1 MDKHISKSSTQV
13 VSNNSENN
21 RETLKKIKTKLITS
35 IQELPSDWKL
45 LSNTTEEKN
54 TYYIKDEIKKSIAIL
69 DVTYQEAG
77 ESKRYIQFI
86 STKDAFLLPEV
97 NLIRQKIADTEA
109 NIYVSIVEKTETKII
124 DELYKTA
131 KQDGRSEDKDYS
143 LESGVTKEVNDLFIR
158 AVRQGVSDIHLEV
171 RAGFARIRARING
184 KISNFY
190 ATSLAV
196 STGYE
201 WGRVIYQVMSAVSNA
216 TFNSKTQQ
224 DALVVGIFGD
234 ETRKVKLRVRVATN
248 PSEPE
253 GFDMTMRLLII
264 QDSKKPLT
272 LDQLGYNKKLTFG
285 IKQSIAQP
293 VGLTIIAGTTGSGK
307 STTLQ
312 NILLAKINER
322 NGEIKVITVE
332 DPPEYFIPGATQVPV
347 IRDEKGDATQG
358 FSKAIK
364 AAMRSDPDIIMVG
377 EIRDNQSAKLTVQ
390 AVQSGHQV
398 YSTIHAQSA
407 LGILNRIESLEVTRD
422 ILGSPE
428 FIAGLIYQK
437 LLPVLC
443 PHCSIK
449 LVEDNVPNAYSLEKI
464 ILDNKILPDSD
475 IHKYMAKKPR
485 DINIVRYLQDLRVL
499 NSASAEYIFAEYREK
514 NSEDEKEMFLKRLNE
529 YYVDISELDIRFQGS
544 GCSHP
549 KCKGGVIG
557 RTVVAELVRPDLHML
572 DLITNKKDSELLTYW
587 KKSMGGKFAAEDAYD
602 KIKTGT
608 VSPIDVEHEL
618 GPVGSKII

>member
-1 MDKHISKSSTQV
+1 MASRKQKPIS
-13 VSNNSENN
+13 
-21 RETLKKIKTKLITS
+21 S
-35 IQELPSDWKL
+35 IQELPADWKL
-45 LSNTTEEKN
+45 LSNITDEKSPFHLREELKKQLAIVEA
-54 TYYIKDEIKKSIAIL
+54 TYREQDQDIK
-69 DVTYQEAG
+69 
-77 ESKRYIQFI
+77 YIQFI
-86 STKDAFLLPEV
+86 GIRDVLSSNSINNLSKELVAKDRNVYFSVVEV
-97 NLIRQKIADTEA
+97 A
-109 NIYVSIVEKTETKII
+109 ETKII
-124 DELYKTA
+124 DEIYKTSKEEGKA
-131 KQDGRSEDKDYS
+131 DDKDYS
-143 LESGVTKEVNDLFIR
+143 LETGVPKEVNDLFIK
-158 AVRQGVSDIHLEV
+158 AVKQGVSDIHLEV
-171 RAGFARIRARING
+171 RKGFTRIRARTNG
-184 KISNFY
+184 RITGFY
-190 ATSLAV
+190 QTSFAE

-234 ETRKVKLRVRVATN
+234 NERKVKLRVRVATN
-248 PSEPE
+248 PSEPS

-272 LDQLGYNKKLTFG
+272 LEQLGYNKKLTLG

-332 DPPEYFIPGATQVPV
+332 DPPEYYIPGATQVPV
-347 IRDEKGDATQG
+347 IRDQNGNAQEG

-364 AAMRSDPDIIMVG
+364 AAMRSDPDVIMVG
-377 EIRDNQSAKLTVQ
+377 EIRDEQSAMLTVQ

-407 LGILNRIESLEVTRD
+407 LGILNRIENLKVTRD

-437 LLPVLC
+437 LLPIIC

-464 ILDNKILPDSD
+464 IVDNNILQESD
-475 IHKYMAKKPR
+475 LVKYQERKVQEHKN

-499 NSASAEYIFAEYREK
+499 NSSQAEFIFNEYRSK
-514 NSEDEKEMFLKRLNE
+514 NPEEEKEFFLKRLNE
-529 YYVDISELDIRFQGS
+529 QYGDISELNIRFQGN
-544 GCSHP
+544 GCKH
-549 KCKGGVIG
+549 KGCKGGVIG
-557 RTVVAELVRPDLHML
+557 RTVVAELVRPDFHML
-572 DLITNKKDSELLTYW
+572 ELITEKRDSELLTYW
-587 KKSMGGKFAAEDAYD
+587 KKTMGGKFAAEDAYD
-602 KIKTGT
+602 KISMGI

-618 GPVGSKII
+618 GHIGAKLI

>member
-1 MDKHISKSSTQV
+1 MDSKAVEVKKGKTQNKVIS
-13 VSNNSENN
+13 
-21 RETLKKIKTKLITS
+21 S
-35 IQELPSDWKL
+35 IQELPTDWKL
-45 LSNTTEEKN
+45 LTNTTDEKN
-54 TYYIKDEIKKSIAIL
+54 KFFIKDELKKHLAIL
-69 DVTYQEAG
+69 EVVYIEHEVATQ
-77 ESKRYIQFI
+77 YIQFI
-86 STKDAFLLPEV
+86 GIKDALLAAEITTLRKSLNEKGINV
-97 NLIRQKIADTEA
+97 YFSN
-109 NIYVSIVEKTETKII
+109 VEKTETKII
-124 DELYKTA
+124 DEIYKTS
-131 KQDGRSEDKDYS
+131 KDEGQSEDKDYS
-143 LESGVTKEVNDLFIR
+143 VETGVPKEVNDLFIK

-171 RAGFARIRARING
+171 RKGFARIRARTNG
-184 KISNFY
+184 RITNFY
-190 ATSLAV
+190 ATSFAE

-216 TFNSKTQQ
+216 TFNAKTQQ

-234 ETRKVKLRVRVATN
+234 AERKVKLRVRVATN
-248 PSEPE
+248 PSEPS

-272 LDQLGYNKKLTFG
+272 LEQLGYNKKLTFG

-312 NILLAKINER
+312 NILLGKINER

-347 IRDEKGDATQG
+347 IRDEKGNAEQG

-364 AAMRSDPDIIMVG
+364 AAMRSDPDVIMVG
-377 EIRDNQSAKLTVQ
+377 EIRDNQSATLTVQ

-398 YSTIHAQSA
+398 FSTIHAQSA
-407 LGILNRIESLEVTRD
+407 LGILNRIENLGVGRD

-437 LLPVLC
+437 LLPILC

-449 LVEDNVPNAYSLEKI
+449 LIEDNVPNAYSLEKI
-464 ILDNKILPDSD
+464 ILDNKILAESD
-475 IHKYMAKKPR
+475 LIKHGERKPK
-485 DINIVRYLQDLRVL
+485 DINIVRYFQDMRVFNSSHAEFIFDEYRTK
-499 NSASAEYIFAEYREK
+499 NSAE
-514 NSEDEKEMFLKRLNE
+514 EKELFLKRLNE
-529 YYVDISELDIRFQGS
+529 YYGDISDLDIRFQGS

-572 DLITNKKDSELLTYW
+572 GLITDKKDSELLTYW
-587 KKSMGGKFAAEDAYD
+587 KKTMGGKYAAEDAYD
-602 KIKTGT
+602 KIKMGI
-608 VSPIDVEHEL
+608 VSPINVEHEL
-618 GPVGSKII
+618 GLIGAKIL

>member
-1 MDKHISKSSTQV
+1 MESKAV
-13 VSNNSENN
+13 VKEI
-21 RETLKKIKTKLITS
+21 KKGRSLNKVLSS
-35 IQELPSDWKL
+35 IQELPTDWKL
-45 LSNTTEEKN
+45 LTNGTDEKDKFF
-54 TYYIKDEIKKSIAIL
+54 IKDEVKKNLAIIEA
-69 DVTYQEAG
+69 TYIEQEV
-77 ESKRYIQFI
+77 SNTYIQFI
-86 STKDAFLLPEV
+86 GIKDTLLSAEISALRKSLNEKGV
-97 NLIRQKIADTEA
+97 NVYFS
-109 NIYVSIVEKTETKII
+109 NVEKSETKII
-124 DELYKTA
+124 DEIYKTA
-131 KQDGRSEDKDYS
+131 KDEGQSDDKDYS
-143 LESGVTKEVNDLFIR
+143 VETGVPKEVNDLFIK
-158 AVRQGVSDIHLEV
+158 AVKQGVSDIHLEV
-171 RAGFARIRARING
+171 RKGFARIRARTNG
-184 KISNFY
+184 RITNFY
-190 ATSLAV
+190 ATSFAE

-216 TFNSKTQQ
+216 TFNAKTQQ
-224 DALVVGIFGD
+224 DALVVGVFGD
-234 ETRKVKLRVRVATN
+234 AERKVKLRVRVATN
-248 PSEPE
+248 PSEPS

-272 LDQLGYNKKLTFG
+272 LEQLGYNKKLTFG

-347 IRDEKGDATQG
+347 IRDEKGNAEQG

-377 EIRDNQSAKLTVQ
+377 EIRDNQSATLTIQ

-398 YSTIHAQSA
+398 FSTIHAQSA
-407 LGILNRIESLEVTRD
+407 LGILNRIENLGVTRD

-437 LLPVLC
+437 LLPILC

-449 LVEDNVPNAYSLEKI
+449 LIEDNVPNAYSLEKI
-464 ILDNKILPDSD
+464 ILDNKILSESD
-475 IHKYMAKKPR
+475 LIKFVDKKPK
-485 DINIVRYLQDLRVL
+485 DMNTVRFLQDHRVFTSSHAEFVFEEYRTK
-499 NSASAEYIFAEYREK
+499 NSAE
-514 NSEDEKEMFLKRLNE
+514 EKEMFLKRLNE
-529 YYVDISELDIRFQGS
+529 YYGDISDLDIRFQGS

-549 KCKGGVIG
+549 KCKQGVIG

-572 DLITNKKDSELLTYW
+572 GLITDKKDSELLTYW
-587 KKSMGGKFAAEDAYD
+587 KKTMGGKYAAEDAYD
-602 KIKTGT
+602 KIRTGT
-608 VSPIDVEHEL
+608 VSPINVEHEL
-618 GPVGSKII
+618 GHIGAKIL

>member
-1 MDKHISKSSTQV
+1 MESKEIVSVKKGSQV
-13 VSNNSENN
+13 
-21 RETLKKIKTKLITS
+21 KKIISS
-35 IQELPSDWKL
+35 IQELPSNWKL
-45 LSNTTEEKN
+45 LTNTTSEKDKFFL
-54 TYYIKDEIKKSIAIL
+54 KDEIKRSLAIL
-69 DVTYQEAG
+69 QLTYVEQG
-77 ESKRYIQFI
+77 VPNDYIQFI
-86 STKDAFLLPEV
+86 GTKDILLSSDIVLLRKSLVEQGTNV
-97 NLIRQKIADTEA
+97 YL
-109 NIYVSIVEKTETKII
+109 SSVEKEDIKII
-124 DELYKTA
+124 QEIYKTS
-131 KQDGRSEDKDYS
+131 KDEGQSDDKDYS
-143 LESGVTKEVNDLFIR
+143 LETGVPKEVNDLFIK

-171 RAGFARIRARING
+171 RKNFARIRARTNG
-184 KISNFY
+184 RITNFY
-190 ATSLAV
+190 ATSYAE

-216 TFNSKTQQ
+216 TFNAKTQQ

-234 ETRKVKLRVRVATN
+234 EERKVKLRVRVATN
-248 PSEPE
+248 PTEPS

-272 LDQLGYNKKLTFG
+272 LEELGYNKKLTFG

-293 VGLTIIAGTTGSGK
+293 VGLTIISGTTGSGK

-312 NILLAKINER
+312 NILLSKINDR

-347 IRDEKGDATQG
+347 IRDEKGNAEIG

-364 AAMRSDPDIIMVG
+364 AAMRSDPDVIMVG
-377 EIRDNQSAKLTVQ
+377 EIRDEQSATLTVQ

-398 YSTIHAQSA
+398 FSTIHAQSA
-407 LGILNRIESLEVTRD
+407 LGILNRIENLGVTRD

-437 LLPVLC
+437 LLPILC
-443 PHCSIK
+443 PICSIK

-464 ILDNKILPDSD
+464 IVDNKILIESD
-475 IHKYMAKKPR
+475 LIKYQEKKPK
-485 DINIVRYLQDLRVL
+485 DINIVRYLQDRRVF
-499 NSASAEYIFAEYREK
+499 NSAHAEYIFEEYRTK
-514 NSEDEKEMFLKRLNE
+514 NSAEEKELFLKRLNE
-529 YYVDISELDIRFQGS
+529 YYGDISELDIRFQGN

-572 DLITNKKDSELLTYW
+572 GLITEKKDSELLTYW
-587 KKSMGGKFAAEDAYD
+587 KKTMGGKYAAEDACD
-602 KIKTGT
+602 KIKMGI
-608 VSPIDVEHEL
+608 VSPINVEHEL
-618 GPVGSKII
+618 GHIGAKIV

>member
-1 MDKHISKSSTQV
+1 MDSKAVEVKKGKTQNKVIS
-13 VSNNSENN
+13 
-21 RETLKKIKTKLITS
+21 S
-35 IQELPSDWKL
+35 IQELPTNWKL
-45 LSNTTEEKN
+45 LTNTADEKN
-54 TYYIKDEIKKSIAIL
+54 KFFIKDELKKHLAIL
-69 DVTYQEAG
+69 EVVYIEHEVATQ
-77 ESKRYIQFI
+77 YIQFI
-86 STKDAFLLPEV
+86 GIKDALLAAEITTLRKSLNEKGINV
-97 NLIRQKIADTEA
+97 YFSN
-109 NIYVSIVEKTETKII
+109 VEKTETKII
-124 DELYKTA
+124 DEIYKTS
-131 KQDGRSEDKDYS
+131 KDEGQSEDKDYS
-143 LESGVTKEVNDLFIR
+143 VETGVPKEVNDLFIK

-171 RAGFARIRARING
+171 RKGFARIRARTNG
-184 KISNFY
+184 RITNFY
-190 ATSLAV
+190 ATSFAE

-216 TFNSKTQQ
+216 TFNAKTQQ

-234 ETRKVKLRVRVATN
+234 AERKVKLRVRVATN
-248 PSEPE
+248 PSEPS

-272 LDQLGYNKKLTFG
+272 LEQLGYNKKLTFG

-312 NILLAKINER
+312 NILLGKINER

-347 IRDEKGDATQG
+347 IRDEKGNAEQG

-364 AAMRSDPDIIMVG
+364 AAMRSDPDVIMVG
-377 EIRDNQSAKLTVQ
+377 EIRDNQSATLTVQ

-398 YSTIHAQSA
+398 FSTIHAQSA
-407 LGILNRIESLEVTRD
+407 LGILNRIENLGVGRD

-437 LLPVLC
+437 LLPILC

-449 LVEDNVPNAYSLEKI
+449 LIEDNVPNAYSLEKI
-464 ILDNKILPDSD
+464 ILDNKILAESD
-475 IHKYMAKKPR
+475 LIKHSERKPK
-485 DINIVRYLQDLRVL
+485 DINIVRYFQDMRVFNSSHAEFIFDEYRTK
-499 NSASAEYIFAEYREK
+499 NSAE
-514 NSEDEKEMFLKRLNE
+514 EKELFLKRLNE
-529 YYVDISELDIRFQGS
+529 YYGDISDLDIRFQGS

-572 DLITNKKDSELLTYW
+572 GLITDKKDSELLTYW
-587 KKSMGGKFAAEDAYD
+587 KKTMGGKYAAEDAYD
-602 KIKTGT
+602 KIKMGI
-608 VSPIDVEHEL
+608 VSPINVEHEL
-618 GPVGSKII
+618 GLIGAKIL

>member
-1 MDKHISKSSTQV
+1 MDSKAVEVKKGKTQNKVIS
-13 VSNNSENN
+13 
-21 RETLKKIKTKLITS
+21 S
-35 IQELPSDWKL
+35 IQELPTNWKL
-45 LSNTTEEKN
+45 LTNTKDEKDKFF
-54 TYYIKDEIKKSIAIL
+54 IKDDLKKHLAIL
-69 DVTYQEAG
+69 EVVYIEHEVPTQ
-77 ESKRYIQFI
+77 YIQFI
-86 STKDAFLLPEV
+86 GIKDALLAAEITTLRK
-97 NLIRQKIADTEA
+97 NLNEKGI
-109 NIYVSIVEKTETKII
+109 NVYFSNVEKTETKII
-124 DELYKTA
+124 DEIYKTS
-131 KQDGRSEDKDYS
+131 KDEGQSEDKDYS
-143 LESGVTKEVNDLFIR
+143 GETGVPKEVNDLFIK
-158 AVRQGVSDIHLEV
+158 AIRQGVSDIHLEV
-171 RAGFARIRARING
+171 RKGFARIRARTNG
-184 KISNFY
+184 RITNFY
-190 ATSLAV
+190 ATSFAE

-216 TFNSKTQQ
+216 TFNAKTQQ

-234 ETRKVKLRVRVATN
+234 AERKVKLRVRVATN
-248 PSEPE
+248 PSEPS

-272 LDQLGYNKKLTFG
+272 LEQLGYNKKLTFG

-312 NILLAKINER
+312 NILLGKINER

-347 IRDEKGDATQG
+347 IRDAEGNASTG

-364 AAMRSDPDIIMVG
+364 AAMRSDPDVIMVG
-377 EIRDNQSAKLTVQ
+377 EIRDNQSATLTVQ

-398 YSTIHAQSA
+398 FSTIHAQSA
-407 LGILNRIESLEVTRD
+407 LGILNRIENLGVGRD

-437 LLPVLC
+437 LLPILC

-449 LVEDNVPNAYSLEKI
+449 LIEDNVPNAYSLEKI
-464 ILDNKILPDSD
+464 ILDNKILAESD
-475 IHKYMAKKPR
+475 LIKHGERKPK
-485 DINIVRYLQDLRVL
+485 DINIVRYFQDMRVFNSSHAEFIFDEYRTK
-499 NSASAEYIFAEYREK
+499 NSAE
-514 NSEDEKEMFLKRLNE
+514 EKELFLKRLNE
-529 YYVDISELDIRFQGS
+529 YYGDISELDIRFQGS

-572 DLITNKKDSELLTYW
+572 GLITDKKDAELLTYW
-587 KKSMGGKFAAEDAYD
+587 KKTMGGKYAAEDAYD
-602 KIKTGT
+602 KIKMGI
-608 VSPIDVEHEL
+608 VSPINVEHEL
-618 GPVGSKII
+618 GLIGAKIL

>member
-1 MDKHISKSSTQV
+1 MDSKTAVQEVKKGRSLNKTIS
-13 VSNNSENN
+13 
-21 RETLKKIKTKLITS
+21 S

-45 LSNTTEEKN
+45 LTNTTDEKN
-54 TYYIKDEIKKSIAIL
+54 KFFIKDETKKHLAIL
-69 DVTYQEAG
+69 EVTYVEH
-77 ESKRYIQFI
+77 EVPTTYIQFI
-86 STKDAFLLPEV
+86 GIKDILISPEINTIRK
-97 NLIRQKIADTEA
+97 NL
-109 NIYVSIVEKTETKII
+109 NEKGINVYFSMIDKAETKII
-124 DELYKTA
+124 DEIYKTS
-131 KQDGRSEDKDYS
+131 KDGGQADDKDYS
-143 LESGVTKEVNDLFIR
+143 LETGVPKEVNDLFIK

-171 RAGFARIRARING
+171 RKGFARIRARTNG
-184 KISNFY
+184 RITNFY
-190 ATSLAV
+190 ATSFAE

-216 TFNSKTQQ
+216 TFNAKTQQ

-234 ETRKVKLRVRVATN
+234 EDRKVKLRVRVATN
-248 PSEPE
+248 PSEPS

-272 LDQLGYNKKLTFG
+272 LEQLGYNKKLTFG

-347 IRDEKGDATQG
+347 IRDEKGNAEQG

-377 EIRDNQSAKLTVQ
+377 EIRDNQSATLTIQ

-398 YSTIHAQSA
+398 FSTIHAQSA
-407 LGILNRIESLEVTRD
+407 LGILNRIENLGVTRD

-464 ILDNKILPDSD
+464 ILDNKILVESD
-475 IHKYMAKKPR
+475 LIKFLEKKPK
-485 DINIVRYLQDLRVL
+485 DMNAVRYLQDIRVF
-499 NSASAEYIFAEYREK
+499 NSAHAEFIFEEYRTKNSAE
-514 NSEDEKEMFLKRLNE
+514 EKELFLKRLNE
-529 YYVDISELDIRFQGS
+529 YYGDISDLDIRFQGT
-544 GCSHP
+544 GCSH
-549 KCKGGVIG
+549 CKGGVKG

-572 DLITNKKDSELLTYW
+572 GLITEKKDSELLTYW
-587 KKSMGGKFAAEDAYD
+587 KKTMGGKYAAEDAYD
-602 KIKTGT
+602 KIKTGI
-608 VSPIDVEHEL
+608 VSPINVEHEL
-618 GPVGSKII
+618 GHIGAKML

>member
-1 MDKHISKSSTQV
+1 MDSKAVEVKKGKTQNKVIS
-13 VSNNSENN
+13 
-21 RETLKKIKTKLITS
+21 S
-35 IQELPSDWKL
+35 IQELPTDWKL
-45 LSNTTEEKN
+45 LTNTTDEKN
-54 TYYIKDEIKKSIAIL
+54 NFFIKDEVKKHLAIL
-69 DVTYQEAG
+69 EVTYVEHEVAN
-77 ESKRYIQFI
+77 KYIQFI
-86 STKDAFLLPEV
+86 GIKDTLISAEINTLRK
-97 NLIRQKIADTEA
+97 NLIEKGINVYFSTVD
-109 NIYVSIVEKTETKII
+109 KTETKII
-124 DELYKTA
+124 DEIYKTS
-131 KQDGRSEDKDYS
+131 KDEGQSEDKDYS
-143 LESGVTKEVNDLFIR
+143 VETGVPKEVNDLFIK

-171 RAGFARIRARING
+171 RKGFARIRARTNG
-184 KISNFY
+184 RITNFY
-190 ATSLAV
+190 ATSFAE

-216 TFNSKTQQ
+216 TFNAKTQQ

-234 ETRKVKLRVRVATN
+234 AERKVKLRVRVATN
-248 PSEPE
+248 PSEPS

-272 LDQLGYNKKLTFG
+272 LEQLGYNKKLTFG

-293 VGLTIIAGTTGSGK
+293 VGLTIISGTTGSGK

-312 NILLAKINER
+312 NILLGKINER

-347 IRDEKGDATQG
+347 IRDEKGNAEQG

-364 AAMRSDPDIIMVG
+364 AAMRSDPDVIMVG
-377 EIRDNQSAKLTVQ
+377 EIRDEQSATLTVQ

-398 YSTIHAQSA
+398 FSTIHAQSA
-407 LGILNRIESLEVTRD
+407 LGILNRIENLGVGRD

-437 LLPVLC
+437 LLPILC

-449 LVEDNVPNAYSLEKI
+449 LIEDNVPNAYSLEKI
-464 ILDNKILPDSD
+464 ILDNKILAESD
-475 IHKYMAKKPR
+475 LIKHGERKPK
-485 DINIVRYLQDLRVL
+485 DMNIVRYFQDMRVFNSSHAEFIFDEYRTK
-499 NSASAEYIFAEYREK
+499 NSAE
-514 NSEDEKEMFLKRLNE
+514 EKELFLKRLNE
-529 YYVDISELDIRFQGS
+529 YYGDISDLDIRFQGS

-572 DLITNKKDSELLTYW
+572 GLITDKKDSELLTYW
-587 KKSMGGKFAAEDAYD
+587 KKTMGGKYAAEDAYD
-602 KIKTGT
+602 KIKMGI
-608 VSPIDVEHEL
+608 VSPINVEHEL
-618 GPVGSKII
+618 GLIGAKIL